1 VGWVI
6 VYDQVF
12 GTQTMFEATTVFI
25 ENDQVKNDDGTISI
39 FQQDFDD
46 LESIEVKLEDEDKT
60 YTSS

>member
-1 VGWVI
+1 MGWVI

>member
-1 VGWVI
+1 
-6 VYDQVF
+6 
-12 GTQTMFEATTVFI
+12 MFEATTVFI